1 VIARLL
7 GTLLLA
13 LLPAAA
19 AAHGGHAEHEGA
31 APLGTAGTVT
41 VQGYQVE
48 LLAYPSPLAPDRSSQ
63 LVAKVLRSSDL
74 APVTGGRVL
83 VGFAPAGAA
92 LDPEPATEQTWAGQY
107 AVAAS
112 PSKRGAHQVRIVLA
126 ELEGRRFE
134 PPLVVD
140 FPVSVARAS
149 SGLGPVAWT
158 VIAFVAGIGVL
169 AMYTVRFRAQSGA
182 PGGEAL
188 DLLRVQW
195 LRRLLTSRALQP
207 SLQIPLLALMAVVVL
222 LGFYDVQ
229 DGGTNLATKLTWTI
243 WWAGIIFTFV
253 LAGRVWC
260 LACPFG
266 ALNEWTARL
275 AAPLRRLPKP
285 FRNLW
290 WATGMFVL
298 LTWADEQLG
307 VVRSPLVTAWIVLF
321 FAAAAVAV
329 GLFYERRSFC
339 RHLCPIGGL
348 IGIYSMTAPLELRA
362 KSGGVCTTDPDKSC
376 YRGGPESR
384 GCPMFEFPA
393 SMDRNNY
400 CNLCGE
406 CVTSCSRDNLVLR
419 LRALGK
425 DLWASG
431 RRVLDEAYLAVA
443 LVGLTLLVTA
453 QMLSAWPGWTWAL
466 SGALPHWVRATLKPV
481 TYLGLVES
489 ALLLGGSLVVL
500 PLLVLCVAVV
510 ADRQAGA
517 HAIGVRRTFVLFSYM
532 FIPVGLAIHLAHNLS
547 HLLTEGGGIVP
558 GVQRA
563 VALYTPWSLGEPDW
577 QQAPLAPE
585 AVVALLQVAIIVGF
599 FVLSLVAGH
608 RLSGSAYADP
618 RAASRAFVPMAVLSC
633 VFTVGAI
640 VLLNL
645 PMGMRHGMPVH

>member
-1 VIARLL
+1 MIARLL
-7 GTLLLA
+7 GALVLA

-19 AAHGGHAEHEGA
+19 AADGGQKHGGE
-31 APLGTAGTVT
+31 APLGTVGTVT

-48 LLAYPSPLAPDRSSQ
+48 LLTHPSPLALDPSAR
-63 LVAKVLRSSDL
+63 LVAKVFRSSDL

-92 LDPEPATEQTWAGQY
+92 PDPEPATEQTWAGHY

-112 PSKRGAHQVRIVLA
+112 PTKLGAHRVRVVLA
-126 ELEGRRFE
+126 ELEGRRFA

-158 VIAFVAGIGVL
+158 VIALVAGIGVL
-169 AMYTVRFRAQSGA
+169 AMYAVGLRARTRA
-182 PGGEAL
+182 PAGEAL

-207 SLQIPLLALMAVVVL
+207 SLQIPLLVLMAVVVL

-229 DGGTNLATKLTWTI
+229 DGGANLATKLTWTI

-307 VVRSPLVTAWIVLF
+307 VVRSPRVTAWIVLIV
-321 FAAAAVAV
+321 AAAAVAV

-348 IGIYSMTAPLELRA
+348 IGIYSMTAPIELRA
-362 KSGGVCTTDPDKSC
+362 RTGGVCTADPDKSC

-406 CVTSCSRDNLVLR
+406 CVTSCARDNLVLR
-419 LRALGK
+419 FRAFGK

-431 RRVLDEAYLAVA
+431 RRMLDEAYLAVA
-443 LVGLTLLVTA
+443 LVGLTLVVTA
-453 QMLSAWPGWTWAL
+453 QMLSAWPDWTLAL
-466 SGALPHWVRATLKPV
+466 SGSLPHWVRATLKPV

-489 ALLLGGSLVVL
+489 AILLGGSLVVV
-500 PLLVLCVAVV
+500 PLLVLCGAVA
-510 ADRQAGA
+510 ADKLAGA
-517 HAIGVRRTFVLFSYM
+517 HAIGVRRSFVLFGYM
-532 FIPVGLAIHLAHNLS
+532 FIPIGLAVHLAHNLS
-547 HLLTEGGGIVP
+547 HLLMEGGGIVP
-558 GVQRA
+558 VVRRA
-563 VALYTPWSLGEPDW
+563 VELYTPWSLGQPDW

-585 AVVALLQVAIIVGF
+585 AMVGLLQVAIIVGF
-599 FVLSLVAGH
+599 FVVSLVAGH

-618 RAASRAFVPMAVLSC
+618 RAAGRAFVPMAALSC
-633 VFTVGAI
+633 VFTVAAI

-645 PMGMRHGMPVH
+645 PMGVRHGMSVH

>member
-1 VIARLL
+1 LISRLI

-19 AAHGGHAEHEGA
+19 SADGGHHHGDAPQIGKAGA
-31 APLGTAGTVT
+31 VT

-48 LLAYPSPLAPDRSSQ
+48 LLTHPSPLAANRSAH

-74 APVTGGRVL
+74 APVPGGRVL
-83 VGFAPAGAA
+83 VGLAAAGAVP
-92 LDPEPATEQTWAGQY
+92 DPEQATEQTWAGHY
-107 AVAAS
+107 AVAAN
-112 PSKRGAHQVRIVLA
+112 PTKLGAYQVRVVLA

-149 SGLGPVAWT
+149 SGMGAVAWT
-158 VIAFVAGIGVL
+158 MIALVGGIGVL
-169 AMYTVRFRAQSGA
+169 AVYAVGLRARTGA
-182 PGGEAL
+182 PAGEAL

-222 LGFYDVQ
+222 LGFSDVQ
-229 DGGTNLATKLTWTI
+229 DGAVNLATKLTWTI

-275 AAPLRRLPKP
+275 AGPLRRLPKP

-307 VVRSPLVTAWIVLF
+307 VVRSPRVTAWIVLF
-321 FAAAAVAV
+321 FAAAAVAI

-362 KSGGVCTTDPDKSC
+362 KSGGVCTADPGKSC

-406 CVTSCSRDNLVLR
+406 CVTSCSHDNLVLR
-419 LRALGK
+419 FRAFGK

-443 LVGLTLLVTA
+443 LVGLTLVVTA
-453 QMLSAWPGWTWAL
+453 QMLGAWPGWTWAL
-466 SGALPHWVRATLKPV
+466 SGLLPHWVRATLKPV

-489 ALLLGGSLVVL
+489 AILLGGSLVGV
-500 PLLVLCVAVV
+500 PLLVLCGAVV
-510 ADRQAGA
+510 ADRLAGA
-517 HAIGVRRTFVLFSYM
+517 SAIGVRRSFVLFSYM
-532 FIPVGLAIHLAHNLS
+532 FIPVGLAVHLAHNLS
-547 HLLTEGGGIVP
+547 HLLMEGGGIVP
-558 GVQRA
+558 VVQRA
-563 VALYTPWSLGEPDW
+563 VALYTPLSLGAPDW
-577 QQAPLAPE
+577 QQTPLAPE
-585 AVVALLQVAIIVGF
+585 AVVALLQIVIIVGF
-599 FVLSLVAGH
+599 FGLSLVAGH
-608 RLSGSAYADP
+608 RLSAGAYSDP
-618 RAASRAFVPMAVLSC
+618 RAASRAFVPMAALSC
-633 VFTVGAI
+633 LFTVAAL

-645 PMGMRHGMPVH
+645 PMGMRHGM